1 MRRVRAG
8 VCVAFV
14 YVQSTLE
21 IAQNFSYDAKMDDLL
36 NVLVLGGILLF
47 VFLVTSKPR
56 RNKKRRTPRKKHGR
70 KVVHFGENRRI
81 ETGVV
86 RWQEPEYKKKLKPKP
101 IKQPVSTEPIV
112 GKCWVIDGD
121 TIHIRKHKIR
131 FQGMNAPELDEPYGE
146 QAKWELHKLVKGQT
160 ITAKPNGERSHDRI
174 VAKCFLEDGTDLGA
188 KMVEMGL
195 ALDLPE
201 YPDADYR
208 HLETPA
214 SRKKLSWK
222 PPKKKETEE

>member
-1 MRRVRAG
+1 MNELLTLFIIAM
-8 VCVAFV
+8 AFF
-14 YVQSTLE
+14 
-21 IAQNFSYDAKMDDLL
+21 I
-36 NVLVLGGILLF
+36 
-47 VFLVTSKPR
+47 FLVVSKPR
-56 RNKKRRTPRKKHGR
+56 GNKKRRTPRKKHGR
-70 KVVHFGENRRI
+70 KIVHFGENRRI

-101 IKQPVSTEPIV
+101 IKQPISTEPIV
-112 GKCWVIDGD
+112 GSCWVIDGD

-131 FQGMNAPELDEPYGE
+131 FQGMNAPELDEPYGK
-146 QAKWELHKLVKGQT
+146 QAMWTLRKLVKGQT
-160 ITAKPNGERSHDRI
+160 ITAKPNGETSYGRI

-222 PPKKKETEE
+222 PPKKEDTEE